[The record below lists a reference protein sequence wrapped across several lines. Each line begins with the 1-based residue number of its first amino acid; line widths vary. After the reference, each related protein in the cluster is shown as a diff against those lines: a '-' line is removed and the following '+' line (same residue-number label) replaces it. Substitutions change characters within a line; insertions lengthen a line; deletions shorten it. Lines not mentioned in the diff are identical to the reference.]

1 MIEQEIIKWIIAFVM
16 GGITGFVS
24 TYRKKNKELL
34 LEFKERNEKLNKAV
48 QSLLRDR
55 LIEKYRIFKIKGE
68 MTILDKENI
77 DALFKEYEG
86 LGGNG
91 TMKELME
98 DLEHTKIKIIN
109 IKE

>member
-1 MIEQEIIKWIIAFVM
+1 MIEQEIIKWIIPFLLV
-16 GGITGFVS
+16 GVVGFITNCK
-24 TYRKKNKELL
+24 RKNKALA
-34 LEFKERNEKLNKAV
+34 KAV

-55 LIEKYRIFKIKGE
+55 LIEKYRLFKIKGE

-77 DALFKEYEG
+77 DSLFEEYKE

-91 TMKELME
+91 TIKELME

>member
-1 MIEQEIIKWIIAFVM
+1 MIEQEIIKWIIPFIL
-16 GGITGFVS
+16 GGLIGFVGNCK
-24 TYRKKNKELL
+24 RKNKALA
-34 LEFKERNEKLNKAV
+34 KAV

-55 LIEKYRIFKIKGE
+55 LIEKYRLFKINGE
-68 MTILDKENI
+68 MTILDKENV
-77 DALFKEYEG
+77 DALFKEYKA

-91 TMKELME
+91 TIKELME

>member
-1 MIEQEIIKWIIAFVM
+1 MIEQELIKWLVPFFL
-16 GGITGFVS
+16 GGLIGFVGNCK
-24 TYRKKNKELL
+24 RRNKALS
-34 LEFKERNEKLNKAV
+34 KAV

-55 LIEKYRIFKIKGE
+55 LIEKYRLFKTNGE
-68 MTILDKENI
+68 MTILDKENV
-77 DALFKEYEG
+77 DALFKEYKA

-91 TMKELME
+91 TIKELME

>member
-1 MIEQEIIKWIIAFVM
+1 MYCKRCQRTKKWAVPFLL
-16 GGITGFVS
+16 GGVVGFF
-24 TYRKKNKELL
+24 TNCKRKNKALA
-34 LEFKERNEKLNKAV
+34 KAV

-55 LIEKYRIFKIKGE
+55 LIEKYRLFKIKGE

-77 DALFKEYEG
+77 DSLFEEYKE

-91 TMKELME
+91 TIKELME

>member
-1 MIEQEIIKWIIAFVM
+1 MIEQEIIKWIIPFLL
-16 GGITGFVS
+16 GGVAGFFANCK
-24 TYRKKNKELL
+24 RKNKALA
-34 LEFKERNEKLNKAV
+34 KAV

-55 LIEKYRIFKIKGE
+55 LIEKYRFFKTKGE

-77 DALFKEYEG
+77 DALFEEYKE

-91 TMKELME
+91 TIKELME

>member
-1 MIEQEIIKWIIAFVM
+1 MIEQEIIKWIIPFLL
-16 GGITGFVS
+16 GGVVGFITNCK
-24 TYRKKNKELL
+24 RKNKALA
-34 LEFKERNEKLNKAV
+34 KAV

-55 LIEKYRIFKIKGE
+55 LIEKYRLFKIKGE

-77 DALFKEYEG
+77 DSLFEEYKE

-91 TMKELME
+91 TIKELME